1 MKLYDE
7 LPSFLRLCDMAV
19 HAKRRWR
26 GKALLQARIG
36 GVGWAKADVA

>member
-1 MKLYDE
+1 MKLYYE
-7 LPSFLRLCDMAV
+7 LSSFLRLCGMAV

-26 GKALLQARIG
+26 GKVLLQARIG